1 MRMVGVWV
9 AATVLLGGCVTRDP
23 AVSVS
28 NATPSGNWKI
38 EKTVDRIT
46 GAPLPSAQLMTRKSS
61 NSAVRNE
68 RPAGLQLTCFEKQPL
83 VRLSFEFKIGS
94 DANTSLGYRFDE
106 KPGRDDVVSRILP
119 GHQVIVIE
127 DRAAVA
133 DFIRDLTGARVL
145 YVRLRSLNA
154 GRTTAEFNLDGSAAA
169 VQAAFATCPLT
180 PSAAAGRKR
189 QTTDAAARPD
199 KQPA

>member
-1 MRMVGVWV
+1 MRVVLALM
-9 AATVLLGGCVTRDP
+9 AMTVVSGCVTRDP

-46 GAPLPSAQLMTRKSS
+46 GAPLPSAQLMTRISS
-61 NSAVRNE
+61 NSAVQTQ

-83 VRLSFEFKIGS
+83 VRLSFEFKVGT
-94 DANTSLGYRFDE
+94 DTNTSLGYRFDE
-106 KPGRDDVVSRILP
+106 KPGRDDVRSRILP
-119 GHQVIVIE
+119 GYQIVVIE

-133 DFIRDLTGARVL
+133 DFIRDLNSARVL

-154 GRTTAEFNLDGSAAA
+154 GRTTAEFNLDGAAAA

-180 PSAAAGRKR
+180 PPAEAGRKR
-189 QTTDAAARPD
+189 QTTDVITARD
-199 KQPA
+199 RQPT

>member
-1 MRMVGVWV
+1 MLT
-9 AATVLLGGCVTRDP
+9 ALGGCVTRDP

-28 NATPSGNWKI
+28 NAMPSGHWKI

-46 GAPLPSAQLMTRKSS
+46 GAPLPSAQLMTRTSS
-61 NSAVRNE
+61 NSAVQNQ

-83 VRLSFEFKIGS
+83 VRLSFDFKIGS

-106 KPGRDDVVSRILP
+106 KPGRDDVASRILP

-127 DRAAVA
+127 DRTAVA
-133 DFIRDLTGARVL
+133 DFIRDLSSSRLL
-145 YVRLRSLNA
+145 YVRIRSLNA
-154 GRTTAEFNLDGSAAA
+154 GRTTAEFDLDGSATA
-169 VQAAFATCPLT
+169 VQAAFAGCPLA
-180 PSAAAGRKR
+180 PNDAERKR
-189 QTTDAAARPD
+189 RISDTIIRFE